1 MCMGCLFTVF
11 FLLFEFDCIYGKSFN
26 QRFIVFF
33 KAYHDEEFRQ
43 SAIVSALGDFM
54 SYFSFVY
61 RNYSFMEHLFT
72 SDFEVIEVRK
82 LNRTGIAS
90 LTLRLRSSKL
100 VKNIFPDRP
109 TYLRPADINLGKLY
123 REPEKQASND
133 RQTAPGTANL
143 ERNNQPWRRLSTW
156 SAAWS
161 SGVCGQGVRVGIFDT
176 GLVNT
181 NLHSHFRNA
190 NIRERSNWTWR
201 LSRDSQ
207 LDPNPGAL
215 DGHGHGTFVTGLI
228 AAAPYSST
236 SPTSLTCPTAGLA
249 PRSELHI
256 FRVFT
261 DTQLSMTSWFLDAF
275 NYAIVKRLHVINLS
289 NGGPD
294 FMDQPFVDKVNEL
307 SANGILLVSAIGN
320 DGPVFGSLN
329 NPADL
334 MDVLG
339 VGGVDANGDIATFSS
354 RGATAME
361 MRDGY
366 GRFKPDIVG
375 WATGIVSSNLDGGC
389 KTLSGTST
397 VSPVVTGS
405 IALLI
410 SSALSEGPLDR
421 PPINPASLKQAIA
434 AGAEPLVD
442 TEGKKKSSIFEQ
454 GAGLLNLRKSIEIM
468 RRLKPQASLWPSY
481 LDFTECPY
489 FWPYCS
495 QPLYAS
501 GLPVIV
507 NVTIINSMGVYGR
520 VVDRPVFHPRL
531 NGDGGGVL
539 LDIGV
544 TFSRHLWP
552 WTGYLALHISVRD
565 TPEAATFRGLAEGWI
580 SLKVESHD
588 STTQTTLSTE
598 LKLPLRIPI
607 IPTPKRELRI
617 LWDAFHNIRYPAA
630 YVPTDDLTKTLAS
643 LDWLGDH
650 IHTNFRDLYLYLRG
664 AGYFIEVLQQPFTCF
679 DATKYGTL
687 MIVDPEEE
695 FWPEEVSKVQADVY
709 QRGLSLLV
717 FAGWFNTSVQ
727 AALKFYDLNNRRLW
741 VPITGGTNVP
751 GLNTLLTP
759 FGVQFGDQIFG
770 GRFVIGDLTVA
781 YPSGSH
787 LVGMP
792 IARGHA
798 RVMSRRLVDLGRQII
813 DRAAGL
819 TESESKSFD
828 SKQKVLFSG
837 LWLSPTNTDLLV
849 PVLGIW
855 ENDHPEVLK
864 SGRVGVFGGSSCLD
878 SSSGLKNNCFWLV
891 RSLLEFGTSG
901 RVAEPL
907 ASVLQPASNV
917 FGSEPANSP
926 KPMEGSNFAQF
937 SRVLLRGGTEWQP
950 PVYRPILPCRSAP
963 PRALIAPV
971 AIEKEVVYEPQPLL
985 LRPPRSGKGSK
996 NVEADDS
1003 SVFHCHQRPP
1013 ESSNFE
1019 SVDRH
1024 LVAAPSFYSIT
1035 LIREY
1040 FGFFI
1045 IAGSAI
1051 LLLLNLRTLLDLC
1064 TLRNLARRLRAL
1076 RRRICGRRV
1085 QIQRRSGLE
1094 GSAYDNVEDTE
1105 AFEVPPPSRAVVV
1118 ETVHMR
1124 TLMSFL
1130 LGRMVLAWLDSVW
1143 IERGGLGAGL
1153 SGSCSWDEGANANAN
1168 KMHPESDPV
1177 GQSRARAPQWSVQ
1190 KPQGSGTSRVKANLE
1205 FSNAG
1210 ATASS
1215 MPVIGCI
1222 FSGQA
1227 NGTPTLLHV
1236 ATVFHRTISVYYSLK
1251 EGPGYKIHFKVERN
1265 ARQSTERQSLQW
1277 D

>member
-1 MCMGCLFTVF
+1 MESRAPRVAINLTS
-11 FLLFEFDCIYGKSFN
+11 LRAANRASSPHQN
-26 QRFIVFF
+26 FIVLF
-33 KAYHDEEFRQ
+33 KAYHNEEFRKL
-43 SAIVSALGDFM
+43 AIVSALGDFIPC
-54 SYFSFVY
+54 FSFVH

-72 SDFEVIEVRK
+72 SDFEVIEVRN
-82 LNRTGIAS
+82 LNRTEVADLI
-90 LTLRLRSSKL
+90 LRLHSSNL
-100 VKNIFPDRP
+100 VKNVFPDKPIHSR
-109 TYLRPADINLGKLY
+109 LANINPGKPY
-123 REPEKQASND
+123 RKPEKQASND
-133 RQTAPGTANL
+133 QQAPGTANL
-143 ERNNQPWRRLSTW
+143 ERNNQPWRRLSAW

-181 NLHSHFRNA
+181 NFHSHFRNA

-201 LSRDSQ
+201 LNRNSRS
-207 LDPNPGAL
+207 DPNPGAL

-228 AAAPYSST
+228 AAAPYPSA

-375 WATGIVSSNLDGGC
+375 WATGVVSSNLDGGC
-389 KTLSGTST
+389 KTLSGTSA

-410 SSALSEGPLDR
+410 SAALLEEPLDR

-442 TEGKKKSSIFEQ
+442 SEGKKKFSIFEQ
-454 GAGLLNLRKSIEIM
+454 GAGLLNLRNSIEIM

-481 LDFTECPY
+481 LDFMECPY

-495 QPLYAS
+495 QPLYTS
-501 GLPVIV
+501 GLPIIV

-520 VVDRPVFHPRL
+520 VVDRPVYHPRL

-565 TPEAATFRGLAEGWI
+565 TPEAAAFRGLAEGWI
-580 SLKVESHD
+580 SLKVESD
-588 STTQTTLSTE
+588 DPTTQTTLSTE
-598 LKLPLRIPI
+598 LKLPLRVPI

-664 AGYFIEVLQQPFTCF
+664 AGYFVEVLQQPFTCF
-679 DATKYGTL
+679 DAKKYGTL

-695 FWPEEVSKVQADVY
+695 FWPEEVSKVQADVH

-751 GLNTLLTP
+751 ALNTLLTP

-770 GRFVIGDLTVA
+770 GKFVVGDLIVE

-787 LVGMP
+787 LASMS
-792 IARGHA
+792 ITRGHA

-828 SKQKVLFSG
+828 NKQKILFSG
-837 LWLSPTNTDLLV
+837 LRSSPTNTDPLV

-855 ENDHPEVLK
+855 ENDPEAPN
-864 SGRVGVFGGSSCLD
+864 SGRVGVFGDSSCLD
-878 SSSGLKNNCFWLV
+878 SSSISNNNCFWLV

-907 ASVLQPASNV
+907 ASTLQPASNV
-917 FGSEPANSP
+917 FRSEHVNLL

-937 SRVLLRGGTEWQP
+937 SRVLLRGGAGWQP
-950 PVYRPILPCRSAP
+950 SMYRPILSCRSAP
-963 PRALIAPV
+963 PSALIAPV
-971 AIEKEVVYEPQPLL
+971 AIEKELVYGPQPLL
-985 LRPPRSGKGSK
+985 LRPPLPAEEAKG
-996 NVEADDS
+996 VEVDDS
-1003 SVFHCHQRPP
+1003 SVFRCHQRPP
-1013 ESSNFE
+1013 KSSDFE
-1019 SVDRH
+1019 SIDRH
-1024 LVAAPSFYSIT
+1024 LAAAPPFYAVT

-1045 IAGSAI
+1045 IAGSVI

-1064 TLRNLARRLRAL
+1064 TLRNLTRRLRAL

-1085 QIQRRSGLE
+1085 QVQRRSGLE
-1094 GSAYDNVEDTE
+1094 GGSRDDADDIG
-1105 AFEVPPPSRAVVV
+1105 AFEIPPSPRAVVV
-1118 ETVHMR
+1118 ETVHTSLTYR
-1124 TLMSFL
+1124 L
-1130 LGRMVLAWLDSVW
+1130 
-1143 IERGGLGAGL
+1143 
-1153 SGSCSWDEGANANAN
+1153 
-1168 KMHPESDPV
+1168 V
-1177 GQSRARAPQWSVQ
+1177 GHCLWQQ
-1190 KPQGSGTSRVKANLE
+1190 KR
-1205 FSNAG
+1205 
-1210 ATASS
+1210 
-1215 MPVIGCI
+1215 
-1222 FSGQA
+1222 
-1227 NGTPTLLHV
+1227 
-1236 ATVFHRTISVYYSLK
+1236 
-1251 EGPGYKIHFKVERN
+1251 
-1265 ARQSTERQSLQW
+1265 
-1277 D
+1277 